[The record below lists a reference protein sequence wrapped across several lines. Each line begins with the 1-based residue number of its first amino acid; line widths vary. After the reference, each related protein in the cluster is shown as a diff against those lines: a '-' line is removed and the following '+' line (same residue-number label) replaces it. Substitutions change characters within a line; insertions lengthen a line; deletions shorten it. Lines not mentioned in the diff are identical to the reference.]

1 MFTRARL
8 RKLKHK
14 TKKSMMLRIRRTE
27 SQPEDPKFKHF
38 LATLR
43 EIKAELRDIYNKARR
58 VAEAGKK
65 YHKYLEKLGGFGF
78 SSEYVFSKEVEFVN
92 KLEDLVCAALGRIV
106 HKDIK
111 RLNELV
117 LRYKKAKLRFEA
129 VHFKTVKS
137 MRRRGI
143 RVAGNNPDEIM
154 QVNADVAALHGA
166 YVASKYKLCWWR
178 DMIISN
184 LRSTIGTRIAE
195 LQEVSDAEHHQL
207 YCRYFERRLRKTL
220 EFCSDEIVDKNVSK
234 LDRRS
239 TFCYRHK
246 RMDTAGNLVRSLTA
260 ELGLGFKSD
269 YHTRR
274 ETNAS
279 RSIVT
284 GTPQGELDEEA
295 ADSISDKLQFSSE
308 TKDRTYSSG
317 EEYTNESLSKYNSE
331 DHVNSRFVSK
341 MLSIISLPGQNYH

>member
-38 LATLR
+38 LTTLR
-43 EIKAELRDIYNKARR
+43 EIKAELRDIYNKAIK
-58 VAEAGKK
+58 VAAAGKK

-78 SSEYVFSKEVEFVN
+78 GSEYVFGKEVEFVN
-92 KLEDLVCAALGRIV
+92 KLEDLICAALGRIV

-117 LRYKKAKLRFEA
+117 LRYKKAKLRFET

-143 RVAGNNPDEIM
+143 RVAGNNPDKIM
-154 QVNADVAALHGA
+154 QVNANVAALHGA

-178 DMIISN
+178 DMILSN
-184 LRSTIGTRIAE
+184 LRSTIGTRITE

-220 EFCSDEIVDKNVSK
+220 EFCNDEIVDKNVSK
-234 LDRRS
+234 LDRRA
-239 TFCYRHK
+239 TFCYRRNK
-246 RMDTAGNLVRSLTA
+246 MDTAGNLVRSLSA
-260 ELGLGFKSD
+260 NLGSGFKAD
-269 YHTRR
+269 YYNKW
-274 ETNAS
+274 ETNES
-279 RSIVT
+279 RFIVP
-284 GTPQGELDEEA
+284 GIPQGELYGEA
-295 ADSISDKLQFSSE
+295 AGSNSDKF
-308 TKDRTYSSG
+308 RTYSSG
-317 EEYTNESLSKYNSE
+317 EEYTDEPLSKYRIK
-331 DHVNSRFVSK
+331 DHVNSRYVSK
-341 MLSIISLPGQNYH
+341 MLSIISLPGHNYD